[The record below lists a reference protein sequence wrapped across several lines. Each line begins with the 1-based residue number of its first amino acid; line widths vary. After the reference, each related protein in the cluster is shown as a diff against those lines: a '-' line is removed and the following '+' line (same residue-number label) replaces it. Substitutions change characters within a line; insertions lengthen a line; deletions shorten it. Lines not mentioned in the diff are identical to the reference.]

1 VRFFAATRIVS
12 SRRLMSR
19 SWESA
24 MPMAL
29 RYSSLE
35 RKRVSSERARSRVSM
50 GAGEAAPPSREA
62 AGAGISRTVI

>member
-1 VRFFAATRIVS
+1 
-12 SRRLMSR
+12 MSR

-35 RKRVSSERARSRVSM
+35 RKCVSRERARSAV
-50 GAGEAAPPSREA
+50 ALEDREGTKA
-62 AGAGISRTVI
+62 TPGLFRAVT